1 MSLFL
6 SNKAIIKKSHN
17 VKLRG
22 PGISESSLI
31 CCNLEADWWIISNL
45 EPTENLDWQNKFHRT
60 MPSFHWVCGIIFTAY
75 SSHSCDLHL
84 FQQRSHILGWF
95 VPFLGTRCIWALHH
109 LCAVLVGDGAQ
120 HWPSTAA
127 AKLEQRCPA
136 SLHSRDSH
144 LELSACAFCGALR
157 SALSTVDAFGIYRGA
172 LGWNTGSGWHSNI
185 NPPRLQRHK
194 WTLQWYVKEKQ
205 SIGML
210 SSCSQNQIS
219 T

>member
-95 VPFLGTRCIWALHH
+95 VPCLGTRCIWVLHH

-120 HWPSTAA
+120 HWPSTVA
-127 AKLEQRCPA
+127 AKLEQRCP
-136 SLHSRDSH
+136 
-144 LELSACAFCGALR
+144 G
-157 SALSTVDAFGIYRGA
+157 SALQGFSFRA
-172 LGWNTGSGWHSNI
+172 LSMCLLWSPKVCPEHCGSIWN
-185 NPPRLQRHK
+185 LQRSFGLEHRLRMALKHK
-194 WTLQWYVKEKQ
+194 SPQTAEA
-205 SIGML
+205 
-210 SSCSQNQIS
+210 
-219 T
+219 